1 MKLLTEFLSKFIIL
15 FVKKITNR
23 LFLVEWYQFIPDLN
37 WFYIRLLDIF
47 APIKSFMSM
56 YRYFIHLAYDG
67 TRFHG
72 WQRQPN
78 AITVQEVLEDALSMM
93 TGEPLVLTG
102 AGRTDTGVHARNYY
116 AHVDLSRAMDTV
128 ELDRLAYRLNSYL
141 GEDLVIYRIFRVVS
155 SAHAR
160 FSAQSRTYTYHIAR
174 IRDPFCCRYQH
185 TIHGPLDL
193 QGMIEG
199 AGILMEYRD
208 FTSFS
213 KVDTDTKTNICQITE
228 AIWRVKDQEMI
239 FTITA
244 DRFLRNMVRAIVGTL
259 ISIGQKKIFA
269 DDLRGIIESQDRSKA
284 GQSAPARGLIL
295 ESICYPGSIFGNQ

>member
-1 MKLLTEFLSKFIIL
+1 M
-15 FVKKITNR
+15 
-23 LFLVEWYQFIPDLN
+23 VEWYQFIPDLN

-47 APIKSFMSM
+47 APSKSFMSM

-160 FSAQSRTYTYHIAR
+160 FSAQSRTYTYHIAQ

-295 ESICYPGSIFGNQ
+295 ESIRYPGSIFGNQ